1 MGAPDRNPPAHDPDA
16 TDPEATVGE
25 GEGLEIYAGQL
36 QRQRVA
42 DSELLRLLTD
52 QIRLYEGCEDV
63 RVIEVT
69 RLPAPD
75 EAGCNWS
82 SSIVL
87 DAAGVPP
94 TVYSVAYAAVIAQAR
109 AMWNLE

>member
-1 MGAPDRNPPAHDPDA
+1 MGAPDRSRRAHDPDA
-16 TDPEATVGE
+16 TDPDATVGE
-25 GEGLEIYAGQL
+25 GEALELYAGQL

-42 DSELLRLLTD
+42 ETELLRLLTD
-52 QIRLYEGCEDV
+52 QIRLYEGCESV

-75 EAGCNWS
+75 EKGCNWS

-87 DAAGVPP
+87 DTAGVSPM
-94 TVYSVAYAAVIAQAR
+94 VYSLAYAAVIAQAR